1 MTANKY
7 VLNQSGLVGRLGD
20 PTAAGFKV
28 RTMTDAA
35 LLLANE
41 SYIVATLNIV
51 QELQQEYNAAIG
63 DNLSNACDPRVPW
76 KNLLDYCASFDQ
88 LRHTLDFAVLKLKDA
103 LRAFDEYDYGEE
115 DEEPP
120 YHGEN

>member
-1 MTANKY
+1 MAVSNY
-7 VLNQSGLVGRLGD
+7 APNQSGLVGRLGD
-20 PTAAGFKV
+20 PTAAGFKI

-35 LLLANE
+35 LMLADE

-51 QELQQEYNAAIG
+51 QELQEEYKAAFG
-63 DNLSNACDPRVPW
+63 DSLSNACDPRVPW

-103 LRAFDEYDYGEE
+103 LRAFDEYDYG

-120 YHGEN
+120 YHGGDAQ

>member
-1 MTANKY
+1 MAVSNY
-7 VLNQSGLVGRLGD
+7 APNQSGLVGRLGD
-20 PTAAGFKV
+20 PTAAGFKI

-35 LLLANE
+35 LMLADE

-51 QELQQEYNAAIG
+51 QELQEEYKAAFG
-63 DNLSNACDPRVPW
+63 DSLGGSICDPRVSW

-103 LRAFDEYDYGEE
+103 LRAFDEYDAL
-115 DEEPP
+115 EEPP
-120 YHGEN
+120 YHGGDAQ

>member
-7 VLNQSGLVGRLGD
+7 ALNQSGLVGRLGD

-35 LLLANE
+35 LLLADE
-41 SYIVATLNIV
+41 RYIVATLNIV

-103 LRAFDEYDYGEE
+103 LRAFDEYDEL
-115 DEEPP
+115 EEPP
-120 YHGEN
+120 YHGDDDQ

>member
-1 MTANKY
+1 MA
-7 VLNQSGLVGRLGD
+7 LNQSASVQRNLLGRLGD
-20 PTAAGFKV
+20 PAAAGFKV
-28 RTMTDAA
+28 RNATDMA
-35 LLLANE
+35 LMLADE

-51 QELQQEYNAAIG
+51 QELQQEFNAAFCNNMS
-63 DNLSNACDPRVPW
+63 DPCDPLTSW
-76 KNLLDYCASFDQ
+76 KDWLDYCAYYDQ
-88 LRHTLDFAVLKLKDA
+88 FRHTLDLAVLKLKDA

>member
-51 QELQQEYNAAIG
+51 QELQQEFNAAFC
-63 DNLSNACDPRVPW
+63 NNMSSPCDPLTSW
-76 KNLLDYCASFDQ
+76 KDWLDYCAHYDQ
-88 LRHTLDFAVLKLKDA
+88 FRHTLDLAVLKLKDA

>member
-103 LRAFDEYDYGEE
+103 LRAFDEYDYG

-120 YHGEN
+120 YHGGDAQ